1 MPILNELP
9 DVYNAIKLKLMKKH
23 LFIFLLTFSLV
34 NVICAQKAP
43 MKYGKVDQTDL
54 NMKIYPADSSAAA
67 VVLCNYGYFSSRDFQ
82 FVHQK
87 RIKIL
92 KEEGKSHGDFY
103 VPASEKAVVKGQV
116 VNIENGIPVVT
127 KLGKESI
134 FIERVSKNQYRAR
147 VACPNVKVGSV
158 IDVEFYYTGLP
169 SSWNFQ
175 EMIPVRWSELII
187 EDNQYLTFRKNAV
200 GFTPFYSSTEG
211 QWVTKDVPA
220 FKSEPFI
227 NSYQNYMSR
236 FDIEIS
242 SIHVPGELY
251 KDYATTWE
259 AVAEALNKESN
270 FGQELYNIQ
279 LYINGLAKQ
288 IKEATSNPE
297 ERLLRSYSEIKKIK
311 WNKTE
316 SIWISSSGL
325 NHSFNK
331 KIGNAS
337 EVNLNLVLLLR
348 KLDINANPLV
358 LSTRSNGVLPQYSVS
373 FDKLNYV
380 AVHAV
385 IGDKTYLLDATEEN
399 LPVGLLP
406 ERALNGRGMVV
417 MKEGFNW
424 VDLNPVKK
432 EKTASFFK
440 LKLSADGTMKGDWTK
455 MCTDYAALDLRNH
468 YKTFNSQDDY
478 LKSIESKY
486 IGLSVDKYI
495 ISDLDSLQ
503 NPVKEDFTVVWK
515 NRATKTNN
523 QLFVNPIL
531 MDKWTENP
539 FKLEQRIYP
548 VDFTT
553 AIEKSLIVYLE
564 LPEGYAVEQL
574 PKNAKMA
581 LPENSASFQ
590 MQTAV
595 AENVVQMIFKFNINK
610 PIFYAAEYPDLKV
623 YFDELVKKQSEM
635 LILKKI

>member
-1 MPILNELP
+1 
-9 DVYNAIKLKLMKKH
+9 MKKSL
-23 LFIFLLTFSLV
+23 LFLLLPFLLT
-34 NVICAQKAP
+34 NVIHAQKAP
-43 MKYGKVDQTDL
+43 MKYGKVDQADL
-54 NMKIYPADSSAAA
+54 DMKVYPADSSASA
-67 VVLCNYGYFSSRDFQ
+67 VVLCNYGYFNSREFQ

-92 KEEGKSHGDFY
+92 KEEGKSQGDFF
-103 VPASEKAVVKGQV
+103 VLATEKAVVKGQI
-116 VNIENGIPVVT
+116 VNMENGIPVIT

-134 FIERVSKNQYRAR
+134 FIEKVSKNQYRAR

-158 IDVEFYYTGLP
+158 IDVEFYYSGLP
-169 SSWNFQ
+169 SLWRFQ
-175 EMIPVRWSELII
+175 ETIPVRWSELII
-187 EDNQYLTFRKNAV
+187 EDNQYLSFRKNAV
-200 GFTPFYSSTEG
+200 GFTPFFVSTDTR
-211 QWVTKDVPA
+211 WVTKDVQA

-227 NSYQNYMSR
+227 NNYENYMSR

-242 SIHVPGELY
+242 SIHIPGELY

-259 AVAEALNKESN
+259 SVAEALNKESN
-270 FGQELYNIQ
+270 FGQELYTLQ
-279 LYINGLAKQ
+279 LYLNGLAKQ
-288 IKEATSNPE
+288 IKEATSIPE
-297 ERLLRSYSEIKKIK
+297 ERLSKAYSEIKKIK

-316 SIWISSSGL
+316 SIWISQSGL
-325 NHSFNK
+325 NQSFNK

-348 KLDINANPLV
+348 KLDISANPLV

-380 AVHAV
+380 AAHAV

-399 LPVGLLP
+399 LPLGLLP
-406 ERALNGRGMVV
+406 ERALNGRGMLVL
-417 MKEGFNW
+417 KEGFQW

-432 EKTASFFK
+432 DKITSFFK

-455 MCTDYAALDLRNH
+455 MCSDYAALDLRNH

-478 LKSIESKY
+478 LKSIENDN
-486 IGLSVDKYI
+486 IGLSVDKYT
-495 ISDLDSLQ
+495 ISDFDSLQ
-503 NPVKEDFTVVWK
+503 NPVKEDFTVVLK
-515 NRATKTNN
+515 NKATKTNN

-539 FKLEQRIYP
+539 FKQEQRIYP

-553 AIEKSLIVYLE
+553 PIEKSLIVYLE
-564 LPEGYAVEQL
+564 LPEGYEVEQL
-574 PKNAKMA
+574 PKNTKMA

-590 MQTAV
+590 MQTALT
-595 AENVVQMIFKFNINK
+595 ESGVQMVFKFNINK
-610 PIFYAAEYPDLKV
+610 PIFYTAEYPDLKI

>member
-1 MPILNELP
+1 
-9 DVYNAIKLKLMKKH
+9 MKKY
-23 LFIFLLTFSLV
+23 LLSLLFSLLLI
-34 NVICAQKAP
+34 NVVHAQKAP
-43 MKYGKVDQTDL
+43 MKYGKVDQADL
-54 NMKIYPADSSAAA
+54 DMKVYPADSSAAA

-92 KEEGKSHGDFY
+92 KEEGKSQGDFY
-103 VPASEKAVVKGQV
+103 VPASEKAVVKGQI
-116 VNIENGIPVVT
+116 VNMENGVPVVT

-134 FIERVSKNQYRAR
+134 FIEQVSKNQYRAR
-147 VACPNVKVGSV
+147 VAFPNVKVGSV

-169 SSWNFQ
+169 ALWRFQ
-175 EMIPVRWSELII
+175 ETIPVRWSELII
-187 EDNQYLTFRKNAV
+187 EDNQYLSFRKNPV
-200 GFTPFYSSTEG
+200 GFIPFYVSTDSR
-211 QWVTKDVPA
+211 WVTKDVPA

-227 NSYQNYMSR
+227 NNYENYMSR

-242 SIHVPGELY
+242 SIHIPGELY

-270 FGQELYNIQ
+270 FGQELYTLQ
-279 LYINGLAKQ
+279 LYLNGLAHQ
-288 IKEATSNPE
+288 IKEATSIPE
-297 ERLLRSYSEIKKIK
+297 ERLFRAYSEIKKIK

-325 NHSFNK
+325 NHSYNK

-348 KLDINANPLV
+348 KLDISANPLV

-380 AVHAV
+380 AAHAV

-406 ERALNGRGMVV
+406 ERALNGRGMLVL
-417 MKEGFNW
+417 KDGFKW

-432 EKTASFFK
+432 DKTASFFK

-455 MCTDYAALDLRNH
+455 MCSDYAALDLRNH

-478 LKSIESKY
+478 LKSIENDN
-486 IGLSVDKYI
+486 IGLSVDKYAV
-495 ISDLDSLQ
+495 SDFDSLQ
-503 NPVKEDFTVVWK
+503 NAVKEDFSVVLK
-515 NRATKTNN
+515 NRVTKTNN

-564 LPEGYAVEQL
+564 LPEGYVVEQL
-574 PKNAKMA
+574 PENTKMA

-590 MQTAV
+590 MQTALS
-595 AENVVQMIFKFNINK
+595 ENGVQMIFKFNINK
-610 PIFYAAEYPDLKV
+610 PIFYAAEYPDLKI

-635 LILKKI
+635 LIFKKI

>member
-1 MPILNELP
+1 
-9 DVYNAIKLKLMKKH
+9 MKKH
-23 LFIFLLTFSLV
+23 LLILLFTFSFI
-34 NVICAQKAP
+34 NIIYAQKAP
-43 MKYGKVDQTDL
+43 MKYGKVDQADL
-54 NMKIYPADSSAAA
+54 DMKIYPADSSAAA

-92 KEEGKSHGDFY
+92 KEEGKSQGDFY
-103 VPASEKAVVKGQV
+103 VPASEKAVVKGQII
-116 VNIENGIPVVT
+116 NMENGVPVVT

-134 FIERVSKNQYRAR
+134 FIEQVSKKQYRAR
-147 VACPNVKVGSV
+147 VAFPNVKVGSV

-169 SSWNFQ
+169 TLWRFQ
-175 EMIPVRWSELII
+175 ETIPVRWSELII
-187 EDNQYLTFRKNAV
+187 EDNQYLSFRKNPV
-200 GFTPFYSSTEG
+200 GFIPFYVSTDSR
-211 QWVTKDVPA
+211 WVTKDVPA

-227 NSYQNYMSR
+227 NNYENYMSR

-242 SIHVPGELY
+242 SIHIPGELY

-270 FGQELYNIQ
+270 FGQELYTLQ
-279 LYINGLAKQ
+279 LYLNGLAHQ
-288 IKEATSNPE
+288 IKEATSIPE
-297 ERLLRSYSEIKKIK
+297 ERLFRAYNEIKKIK

-316 SIWISSSGL
+316 SIWISQSGL

-348 KLDINANPLV
+348 KLDISANPLV
-358 LSTRSNGVLPQYSVS
+358 LSTRSNGVLPQFSVS

-380 AVHAV
+380 AAHAV

-455 MCTDYAALDLRNH
+455 MCSDYAALDLRNH

-486 IGLSVDKYI
+486 IGLSVDKYTV
-495 ISDLDSLQ
+495 SDLDSLQ

-564 LPEGYAVEQL
+564 LPEGYVVEQL
-574 PKNAKMA
+574 PKNIKMA

-590 MQTAV
+590 MQTALL
-595 AENVVQMIFKFNINK
+595 ENGVQMIFKFNINK
-610 PIFYAAEYPDLKV
+610 PIFYVTEYPDLKV

>member
-1 MPILNELP
+1 MF
-9 DVYNAIKLKLMKKH
+9 KFKFMKKNTLAL
-23 LFIFLLTFSLV
+23 LFALFLV
-34 NVICAQKAP
+34 NVIYAQKAP
-43 MKYGKVDQTDL
+43 MKYGKIDQADL
-54 NMKIYPADSSAAA
+54 DMKVYPADSSAAA
-67 VVLCNYGYFSSRDFQ
+67 VVLCNYGYFQSIDFQ
-82 FVHQK
+82 FVHQR

-92 KEEGKSHGDFY
+92 KEEGKSWGNFY
-103 VPASEKAVVKGQV
+103 VPANEKAVVKGQV
-116 VNIENGIPVVT
+116 VNMENGVPVIT
-127 KLGKESI
+127 KLPKESI
-134 FIERVSKNQYRAR
+134 FIEKVSKNQYRAR

-158 IDVEFYYTGLP
+158 IDVEFYYSGLP
-169 SSWNFQ
+169 TSWNFQ
-175 EMIPVRWSELII
+175 ESIPVRWSELII
-187 EDNQYLTFRKNAV
+187 EENQNLSFRKNSV
-200 GFTPFYSSTEG
+200 GFIPFAVSTDTR
-211 QWVTKDVPA
+211 WATKDVPA
-220 FKSEPFI
+220 FKSEPYV

-242 SIHVPGELY
+242 SIHVPGLLY
-251 KDYATTWE
+251 KDYATTWD
-259 AVAEALNKESN
+259 AVADALRKEPN
-270 FGQELYNIQ
+270 FGQELSTIQ

-288 IKEATSNPE
+288 IKEATTIPE
-297 ERLLRSYSEIKKIK
+297 ERLYKAFREIKRIK
-311 WNKTE
+311 WNKSE
-316 SIWISSSGL
+316 SIWISESGL
-325 NHSFNK
+325 SQSFNK

-348 KLDINANPLV
+348 KLDIDANPLV

-380 AVHAV
+380 AAHAV
-385 IGDKTYLLDATEEN
+385 IGDKTYFLDATEEN

-406 ERALNGRGMVV
+406 ERALNGRGMLV

-424 VDLNPVKK
+424 VDLNPIKK
-432 EKTASFFK
+432 EKTSSFLK

-455 MCTDYAALDLRNH
+455 MCSDYAALDLRNH

-478 LKSIESKY
+478 LKSIESDN
-486 IGLSVDKYI
+486 IGLSVDKYS

-503 NPVKEDFTVVWK
+503 NPVKEDFTVVLK
-515 NRATKTNN
+515 NRATKANN

-531 MDKWTENP
+531 MNKWTENP

-564 LPEGYAVEQL
+564 LPEGYVVEQL
-574 PKNAKMA
+574 PKNTKMV

-590 MQTAV
+590 MQTA
-595 AENVVQMIFKFNINK
+595 ATENGVQMVFKFNINK
-610 PIFYAAEYPDLKV
+610 PVFYAAEYPDLKV

>member
-1 MPILNELP
+1 
-9 DVYNAIKLKLMKKH
+9 MKKH
-23 LFIFLLTFSLV
+23 LLILIFTFSLI

-43 MKYGKVDQTDL
+43 MKYGKVDQSDL
-54 NMKIYPADSSAAA
+54 DMKIYPADSSAAA
-67 VVLCNYGYFSSRDFQ
+67 VILCNYGYFSSREFQ

-92 KEEGKSHGDFY
+92 KEEGKSQGNFY
-103 VPASEKAVVKGQV
+103 VPANEKAVVKGQV
-116 VNIENGIPVVT
+116 VNMENGVPVVT

-169 SSWNFQ
+169 SLWNFQ
-175 EMIPVRWSELII
+175 ETIPVRWSELVI
-187 EDNQYLTFRKNAV
+187 EDNQYLSFRKNAV
-200 GFTPFYSSTEG
+200 GFIPFYVSTDG
-211 QWVTKDVPA
+211 RWVTKDVPA
-220 FKSEPFI
+220 FKPEPFI
-227 NSYQNYMSR
+227 NNYQNYMSR

-242 SIHVPGELY
+242 SIHIPGELY

-270 FGQELYNIQ
+270 FGQELYTIQ

-288 IKEATSNPE
+288 IKETTTNPE
-297 ERLLRSYSEIKKIK
+297 ERLFKAYREIKRIK

-316 SIWISSSGL
+316 SIWISESGL
-325 NHSFNK
+325 SQSFNK

-380 AVHAV
+380 AAYAV
-385 IGDKTYLLDATEEN
+385 IGEKTYLLDATEEN

-424 VDLNPVKK
+424 LDLNPVKK

-455 MCTDYAALDLRNH
+455 MCSDYAALDFRNH
-468 YKTFNSQDDY
+468 YKTFNSEDDY

-486 IGLSVDKYI
+486 IGLSVDKYTV
-495 ISDLDSLQ
+495 SDFDSLQ
-503 NPVKEDFTVVWK
+503 NPVKENFTIVWK

-523 QLFVNPIL
+523 QLFINPIL

-564 LPEGYAVEQL
+564 LPEGYVVEQL
-574 PKNAKMA
+574 PKNTKMA

-595 AENVVQMIFKFNINK
+595 METGVQMIFKFNINK
-610 PIFYAAEYPDLKV
+610 PVFYAAEYPDLKA